1 MRSVMSETLQIGTH
15 GRRWCLAAV
24 ALLIMTACGS
34 SGSRF
39 LANTHE
45 KVYLRVPSSWH
56 DVQLSKSVQDPLLQA
71 TSDAKLLSKSVVSTQ
86 ANAVEQKDLDGDS
99 PIATMSVYET
109 TGAFN
114 QQLSASLARR
124 AVGLVS
130 FDPLL
135 PGSEDDGLSEV
146 IDFDAAPKNAKIS
159 GSRVVYRMRN
169 DKTSDWLLT
178 VNLSTFFDPSKS
190 RLYALEVVCSPECY
204 DKSSAQINRIVNSWK
219 IG

>member
-1 MRSVMSETLQIGTH
+1 MRETLQIGTH
-15 GRRWCLAAV
+15 GRRWGLAAV
-24 ALLIMTACGS
+24 TLLMLASCGS
-34 SGSRF
+34 SSSRF
-39 LANTHE
+39 LADQNE
-45 KVYLRVPSSWH
+45 KVYLRVPKSWH
-56 DVQLSKSVQDPLLQA
+56 DVLLSKSVQDPLLQA

-86 ANAVEQKDLDGDS
+86 KDAKEQKDLDGDS

-135 PGSEDDGLSEV
+135 PGTADDGLSEV
-146 IDFDAAPKNAKIS
+146 LDFDAAPTNAKIS

-204 DKSSAQINRIVNSWK
+204 DKSTAEIDRIVSSWK